1 MKANT
6 SKTFISKDI
15 LFYLPAKLIEG
26 IVGLLT
32 LNLYTKLFTAKVIG
46 EYGLVNPTV
55 AVTFLILLG
64 WLMHGIYRYVNA
76 YKEKDQLAE
85 LYTTSIVSYLLC
97 AGVVGLGI
105 IGLVMF
111 NNPWFSNTLLLSAF
125 YLFVAYGLAQIMLNL
140 LVALKKIKLNLLL
153 SVGSAIG
160 KLILTIILAVYY
172 KKEVTVIL
180 ISHGTMDLCV
190 ALIIFLRLNMHRYF
204 VMSKFSRETLKTML
218 NFGYPLIGLSLTM
231 FVLNQ
236 SDRYIIKYYHGEAAA
251 GIYFANYSLASAI
264 YMMMIMGIMRAV
276 YPNLLLAWQQK
287 DKEKATH
294 LLSGG
299 VRYYLM
305 LCIPAT
311 VGIVLLAKPI
321 SYLVLDVKVHGYSK
335 IVAWTA
341 IGMLFFGLTEYCNK
355 AWELTGKTKTILYNS
370 LISGIINIALNF
382 ILVPRY
388 GFYFAAVTTVI
399 SFATYLLLSYI
410 GARRIFIW
418 HVKPGTWLRI
428 LLSAATFGT
437 VIWIIGQHYTFTVL
451 ILTLTIILSI
461 IIYFTL
467 LLLTGELKEE
477 MKMLKKI
484 KKK

>member
-64 WLMHGIYRYVNA
+64 WLMHGIYRFVNA
-76 YKEKDQLAE
+76 YKEKEQLEE
-85 LYTTSIVSYLLC
+85 LYTTSIFSYLLC
-97 AGVVGLGI
+97 AGIVGLGV
-105 IGLVMF
+105 IGLAVF
-111 NNPWFSNTLLLSAF
+111 DNPWFSNELLFSAF

-140 LVALKKIKLNLLL
+140 LVALKRIKLNLIL
-153 SVGSAIG
+153 SVGSAIC
-160 KLILTIILAVYY
+160 KLVLTVILAVYY

-180 ISHGTMDLCV
+180 ISHGTIDLLV
-190 ALIIFLRLNMHRYF
+190 ALTVFFLRLKMHSYL
-204 VMSKFSRETLKTML
+204 VPSKFSKQTLKVML
-218 NFGYPLIGLSLTM
+218 NYGYPLIGLSLTM

-276 YPNLLLAWQQK
+276 YPNLLVAWQR
-287 DKEKATH
+287 KEKQKATD

-305 LCIPAT
+305 ICIPAT
-311 VGIVLLAKPI
+311 VGWYYWQNL
-321 SYLVLDVKVHGYSK
+321 YL
-335 IVAWTA
+335 I
-341 IGMLFFGLTEYCNK
+341 
-355 AWELTGKTKTILYNS
+355 
-370 LISGIINIALNF
+370 
-382 ILVPRY
+382 
-388 GFYFAAVTTVI
+388 
-399 SFATYLLLSYI
+399 
-410 GARRIFIW
+410 
-418 HVKPGTWLRI
+418 
-428 LLSAATFGT
+428 
-437 VIWIIGQHYTFTVL
+437 
-451 ILTLTIILSI
+451 
-461 IIYFTL
+461 
-467 LLLTGELKEE
+467 
-477 MKMLKKI
+477 
-484 KKK
+484 